1 MIAIAPDVETAR
13 RQLVSAEDAALQ
25 AGIELREAYSRRH
38 AWRSSV
44 QRARKTADYTFTVAV
59 VAVIRA
65 RSELRAI
72 SGERPTDDEIGRV
85 RIRWAMIHGTP
96 HEHLMRADYEDAVSW
111 I

>member
-1 MIAIAPDVETAR
+1 MTVITPDVETAR
-13 RQLVSAEDAALQ
+13 RQLALAEDVALQ
-25 AGIELREAYSRRH
+25 AGIDLREAYSRRH

-65 RSELRAI
+65 RSELRTI
-72 SGERPTDDEIGRV
+72 SGERLTNAELGRV
-85 RIRWAMIHGTP
+85 RVRWAMVHGTP